1 MADTTAPQ
9 QVSPAI
15 HTDTSSAP
23 TSGGKTTSTTTTTT
37 TYLQPQP
44 IAIPSTPGSSSANHH
59 NLTDPNSNNCN
70 NSAQDI
76 ISPIS
81 PSKSIG
87 RKTGTRSTFCPNT
100 LRKCTKLTDED
111 FDHHE
116 NDSAQNYQGQS
127 TGWLGMLGLKKN
139 ANYGDELSK
148 YNEPHEQAYY

>member
-1 MADTTAPQ
+1 MADTTIAQ
-9 QVSPAI
+9 QVTPATHI
-15 HTDTSSAP
+15 DTSSAP
-23 TSGGKTTSTTTTTT
+23 TSDVKPTTTITTTTTT
-37 TYLQPQP
+37 TYLKTQP
-44 IAIPSTPGSSSANHH
+44 ITIPGSSSV
-59 NLTDPNSNNCN
+59 SNNSLADSGDN
-70 NSAQDI
+70 NNDIVQDI

-81 PSKSIG
+81 PSKSVG
-87 RKTGTRSTFCPNT
+87 KKTGTRSTFCPNT

-116 NDSAQNYQGQS
+116 NDRAQNRQSQS